1 MIDFGITYFES
12 IVEFDIYIM
21 KIVNVFSLS
30 YTKNMLFWPYKC

>member
-1 MIDFGITYFES
+1 MIGFNYFGITYFES

-30 YTKNMLFWPYKC
+30 YTKNMLF